1 MPFGWSEEELLKDFP
16 KSEIGNPLTKEGT
29 VFLKYRQSQ
38 HAIQDFIRNDH
49 IQIQGKNVTVMFSH
63 QRGFLRPY
71 KYRKPWESRREVD
84 KSPSSDR
91 DLRAKINNNHE
102 RKWTELVW

>member
-1 MPFGWSEEELLKDFP
+1 
-16 KSEIGNPLTKEGT
+16 
-29 VFLKYRQSQ
+29 
-38 HAIQDFIRNDH
+38 
-49 IQIQGKNVTVMFSH
+49 MFSH

-84 KSPSSDR
+84 KSPCSDR